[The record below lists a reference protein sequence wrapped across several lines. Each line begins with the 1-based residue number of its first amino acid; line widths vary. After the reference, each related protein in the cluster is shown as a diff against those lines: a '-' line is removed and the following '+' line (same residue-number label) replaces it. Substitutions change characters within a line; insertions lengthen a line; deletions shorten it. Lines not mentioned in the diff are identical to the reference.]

1 MEKGNFKLLSIPPNL
16 ACALI
21 PYKPCSC
28 KFNQVML
35 SNNFTHAKLQPR
47 GMEASAL
54 KKEKGEYELN

>member
-1 MEKGNFKLLSIPPNL
+1 
-16 ACALI
+16 
-21 PYKPCSC
+21 
-28 KFNQVML
+28 ML